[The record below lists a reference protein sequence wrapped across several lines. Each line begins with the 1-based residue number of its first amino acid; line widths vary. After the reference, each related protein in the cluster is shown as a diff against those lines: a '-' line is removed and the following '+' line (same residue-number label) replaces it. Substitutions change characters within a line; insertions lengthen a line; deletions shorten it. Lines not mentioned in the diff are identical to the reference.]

1 MLKPDQQRPGPIVLF
16 CSMIVA
22 GLLSPL
28 ATAEVMSH
36 GEMAGAIRSANYP
49 CAHVI
54 KIDSAGDNAW
64 VVQCNS
70 GKFNVSRDQNG
81 NFQVTQ
87 TE

>member
-1 MLKPDQQRPGPIVLF
+1 
-16 CSMIVA
+16 MIVA
-22 GLLSPL
+22 GFISPQ
-28 ATAEVMSH
+28 ATAADVSH

-49 CAHVI
+49 CAHVLE
-54 KIDSAGDNAW
+54 IDSAGDNAW

-87 TE
+87 TD